1 MDLEQLYKEKEHL
14 SEMMFK
20 YAGFGLMLAK
30 KDPLGMLY
38 EEQYFKYKELFEINR
53 REIIMCLDKIKELK
67 APVEVVQETRV
78 KREITS
84 TTYIKA
90 QNRLFRDHD
99 RYFGRGMSKL

>member
-1 MDLEQLYKEKEHL
+1 MDLEQLNKEKERL

-20 YAGFGLMLAK
+20 YARFGLMLAK
-30 KDPLGMLY
+30 KDPLGSLY

-53 REIIMCLDKIKELK
+53 REITKFLDKIKELK
-67 APVEVVQETRV
+67 APVEEVKETKF